1 MTNQR
6 NDVSA
11 TSCPLIAVF
20 ECEDDVTLT
29 SSTGAATLSK
39 SDVISTRSQASVTS
53 QRLCNNV
60 TSFARLN
67 GNLTSRDGASSSVHL
82 QKADATVRKT
92 SAASLDKHF
101 HFNESEFPTETN
113 LMTNNGND
121 VSSSEIPTSPSLPVS
136 CTSTATVNATGSLK
150 RKPGRRSVP
159 PPRRK
164 TRASFSVASAH
175 YPSTRRTLSFKDTR
189 LVTSPSQ
196 NLLRVTSRASLN
208 RRASLTPSLRRLQVR
223 FAAQIEVGPKFERP
237 KFQG

>member
-1 MTNQR
+1 MAFELEFALQIVVLAAHF
-6 NDVSA
+6 DVEA
-11 TSCPLIAVF
+11 FLEPLLVRVETSELAF
-20 ECEDDVTLT
+20 ED
-29 SSTGAATLSK
+29 
-39 SDVISTRSQASVTS
+39 
-53 QRLCNNV
+53 
-60 TSFARLN
+60 
-67 GNLTSRDGASSSVHL
+67 NLVL
-82 QKADATVRKT
+82 QMFSGKADATVRKT

-136 CTSTATVNATGSLK
+136 CTSTATVNAIGSLK